1 MRGRIA
7 KSFWSSS
14 TTMTEWVGDDRE
26 VVVGI
31 VVELVGDVQLA
42 REVELLGRA

>member
-14 TTMTEWVGDDRE
+14 ATTTEWVGDDRE
-26 VVVGI
+26 VVVG
-31 VVELVGDVQLA
+31 EWLT
-42 REVELLGRA
+42 

>member
-1 MRGRIA
+1 MTLARTRGRIA

-31 VVELVGDVQLA
+31 VVGVGWRRPA
-42 REVELLGRA
+42 S